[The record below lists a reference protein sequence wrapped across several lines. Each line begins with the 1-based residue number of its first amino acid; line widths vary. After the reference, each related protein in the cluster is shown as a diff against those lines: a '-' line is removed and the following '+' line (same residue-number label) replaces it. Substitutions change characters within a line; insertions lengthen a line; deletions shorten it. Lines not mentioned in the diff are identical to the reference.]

1 MPDHSSI
8 NDLVKQKNT
17 MIRRLI
23 NLSGDP
29 GCRSIRMR
37 DDDHIAS
44 IPIAVAPSDGIGQII
59 CADNRSFSSRL
70 KRIRRTF
77 SVSPS
82 DTEAIGLIA
91 TLVSAGP
98 IVDIKTAG
106 DGLPS

>member
-1 MPDHSSI
+1 
-8 NDLVKQKNT
+8 
-17 MIRRLI
+17 MIWRLI

-37 DDDHIAS
+37 DDHHIAS
-44 IPIAVAPSDGIGQII
+44 ISIAVAPSDGIGQII
-59 CADNRSFSSRL
+59 CADNRSFSSRM
-70 KRIRRTF
+70 KRVRRAF
-77 SVSPS
+77 SVNPS
-82 DTEAIGLIA
+82 YFVTIGLIA